1 MPNET
6 DHDRNGPRRPISEP
20 EILMPGEPDPR
31 PHRQPDEARLDQ
43 ARARA
48 AFYSV
53 GGQRIFI
60 AQPSPWTMILA
71 LLGVGVAVGL
81 VLMLLVGFVVM
92 ALPVIGAVVAG
103 VILLRLFSG
112 PGRGG
117 PLTRR

>member
-1 MPNET
+1 MPYQP
-6 DHDRNGPRRPISEP
+6 DHDRDRPRRPVSEP

-31 PHRQPDEARLDQ
+31 LRQRPDD
-43 ARARA
+43 ARAHA
-48 AFYSV
+48 AFYSI
-53 GGQRIFI
+53 GGQRIVI

-71 LLGVGVAVGL
+71 LLGIGVAVGL

-112 PGRGG
+112 PARSG
-117 PLTRR
+117 PPTRR

>member
-1 MPNET
+1 MPYQP
-6 DHDRNGPRRPISEP
+6 DHDQPRRPVSEP

-31 PHRQPDEARLDQ
+31 LRQRPDQ
-43 ARARA
+43 ARAQA
-48 AFYSV
+48 TFYTP

-60 AQPSPWTMILA
+60 ARPSPWTLIAA

-92 ALPVIGAVVAG
+92 ALPVIGVVIG
-103 VILLRLFSG
+103 GIILLRLFSG